1 MYVEII
7 ENKCEGMVRI
17 RDIKGD
23 YYAFDP
29 KNYAVVGE
37 RKKQV
42 YTLGDTV
49 VVMVKNTDLEKR
61 HLDFSLIG
69 KHLTQ
74 DTL

>member
-1 MYVEII
+1 
-7 ENKCEGMVRI
+7 MVRI

-23 YYAFDP
+23 YYSFDP

-42 YTLGDTV
+42 YTLGDIV
-49 VVMVKNTDLEKR
+49 VVMVKSTDLEKR

-69 KHLTQ
+69 KHTINE
-74 DTL
+74 TL